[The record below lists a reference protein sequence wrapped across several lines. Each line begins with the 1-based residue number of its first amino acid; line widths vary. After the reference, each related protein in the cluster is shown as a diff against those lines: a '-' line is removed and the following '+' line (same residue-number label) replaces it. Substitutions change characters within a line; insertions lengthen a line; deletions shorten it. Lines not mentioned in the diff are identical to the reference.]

1 MGKVG
6 FKTSNR
12 SLALKNLDD
21 SGDIN
26 GAWENI
32 RRSMSQLQRAYVSKI
47 RSSMKHGLVKNFQD
61 L

>member
-1 MGKVG
+1 MGKVC

-32 RRSMSQLQRAYVSKI
+32 RRSMSQLQRA
-47 RSSMKHGLVKNFQD
+47 
-61 L
+61 